1 MNLEGKTVIVTGSS
15 NGIGRETIIEFA
27 KLECNVIINYNT
39 DKESA
44 LKLEKEI
51 NNYGGKSLVIKC
63 DISNELEVKNMIDS
77 TIRKFGKIDILIN
90 NAGIAIDND
99 IYDKNKDEF
108 MKVLEV
114 NLVGTF
120 LVTKEATKYMDNGV
134 IINISS
140 TDGIDTY
147 NELSMDYCA
156 SKAGV
161 ISLTKTVALRFPNL
175 KVYSIAPNWVKTKPV
190 LEMNQ
195 EYLEQ
200 ELKRIGQTRLIEPI
214 EVAKKIIELIK
225 NPQESGKIVR
235 IDGDYNV

>member
-77 TIRKFGKIDILIN
+77 TIKKFGKIDILIN

-214 EVAKKIIELIK
+214 EVAKKIIELIN

-235 IDGDYNV
+235 IDGGYNV